1 MKAVARTANGAPR
14 LKRRTQ
20 LTRRRIAGDGVEVG
34 DAVEQAASADE
45 GVDLLALR
53 ICSREYRPDPR
64 RLVQAGWSRR

>member
-14 LKRRTQ
+14 LKRRPQ

-34 DAVEQAASADE
+34 DAVEQAAGADE

-53 ICSREYRPDPR
+53 ICSRGTARTR
-64 RLVQAGWSRR
+64 GA